1 MAETQSRA
9 TTHQNRIDY
18 VRDRMHNR
26 LISTAEASAVSEA
39 VVERFRSTTSLR
51 DPSRPFAVG
60 NRNACRA
67 VLVIGAYRSG
77 KTFLVER
84 AFRGLEK
91 LTVGNQV
98 ISPKTVDVRA
108 PSHFDMAGLGRSLLQ
123 AMELAPARPLPPAQT
138 MERVQRR
145 LQLFQPSLI
154 RIDEF
159 QRTLYPTSV
168 GLKRRDDE
176 RRHCW
181 GHIQGI
187 LEDSAWP
194 TPVIL
199 TGTPEILPVLETR
212 EMGFLRDRIAT
223 TIHLRPMVTGATED
237 IHFLEDAVELFAEVA
252 EIGCSFSADEQLH
265 PRLMLASN
273 FAKGLACEIIHEA
286 ILIALRSGDRVLERE
301 HFARFY
307 AKKTGAAAAA
317 NPFVAHE
324 WHRVDPTRLLAED
337 VAPGFGISEK
347 HR

>member
-1 MAETQSRA
+1 MTGAQSMAKTLQD
-9 TTHQNRIDY
+9 RIDH
-18 VRDRMHNR
+18 VRDRMRNR
-26 LISTAEASAVSEA
+26 LITTAEASAVSEA
-39 VVERFRSTTSLR
+39 ILERFRSTTSLR
-51 DPSRPFAVG
+51 DPNRPFAVG
-60 NRNACRA
+60 NRNVCRA

-84 AFRGLEK
+84 AFRALEQ
-91 LTVGNQV
+91 LTVGDQI
-98 ISPKTVDVRA
+98 ISPKALDVRA
-108 PSHFDMAGLGRSLLQ
+108 PSHFDMAGLGRNLLQ
-123 AMELAPARPLPPAQT
+123 AMELAPARPLSTAQT

-168 GLKRRDDE
+168 GLKRRDEE
-176 RRHCW
+176 RRRCW
-181 GHIQGI
+181 GHVQAM

-199 TGTPEILPVLETR
+199 TGTPEILPVLETP

-223 TIHLRPMVTGATED
+223 TIHLRPMVTGATD
-237 IHFLEDAVELFAEVA
+237 DLHFLEDAVELFAEVA
-252 EIGCSFSADEQLH
+252 EIGCNFSDDEQLH

-273 FAKGLACEIIHEA
+273 FAKGLACEITHEA

-324 WHRVDPTRLLAED
+324 WHRVDPMRLLAED